1 MANSKISALPAA
13 STPLAGTEL
22 VPVVQGGI
30 TEQVSVANLTAGRQV
45 DMLYLNISTS
55 AGLVGNV
62 NSTNANGGYLRWQT
76 NSTSIWDIGTTKQVF
91 GTGTAND
98 GGFATRPGYYLGL
111 GANGAE
117 SLRLTTTG
125 DVSVLT
131 GNLVVGTSGKGV
143 DFSATAG
150 TGTSE
155 LLADYEEGTF
165 TPNLLF
171 GGGNTGMTGS
181 FVGRYT
187 KIGRVVY
194 YTVVIYLSAKG
205 SSTGNT
211 TISGFPYTSSASSTF
226 YEGKIDTDNVT
237 GLAYQPIAQM
247 STSTTTLN
255 VYINNAGALNNI
267 SDASFANNS
276 RFYVTGFYEA

>member
-1 MANSKISALPAA
+1 MANSKISALTSAT
-13 STPLAGTEL
+13 TPLAGTETL
-22 VPVVQGGI
+22 PIVQSS
-30 TEQVSVANLTAGRQV
+30 TTKQVSVANLTAGRQV

-98 GGFATRPGYYLGL
+98 GGFAARAGYYLGL

-131 GNLVVGTSGKGV
+131 GNLVVGTSGKGI

-226 YEGKIDTDNVT
+226 YEGKMDTDNVT
-237 GLAYQPIAQM
+237 GLAYQPVAQM
-247 STSTTTLN
+247 GTSTTTLN
-255 VYINNAGALNNI
+255 IYVNVAGALNNV

>member
-1 MANSKISALPAA
+1 MANSKISALTSAT
-13 STPLAGTEL
+13 TPLAGTEIL
-22 VPVVQGGI
+22 PIVQSS
-30 TEQVSVANLTAGRQV
+30 TTKQVSVANLTAGRQV
-45 DMLYLNISTS
+45 DMLYLNVSTS
-55 AGLVGNV
+55 AGLAGNV

-76 NSTSIWDIGTTKQVF
+76 NSTSIWDIGTAKQVF

-98 GGFATRPGYYLGL
+98 GGFGTRGGYYLGL

-131 GNLVVGTSGKGV
+131 GNLVIGTSGKGI

-155 LLADYEEGTF
+155 LFTDYEEGTF

-194 YTVVIYLSAKG
+194 YAVVIYLSAKG

-226 YEGKIDTDNVT
+226 YEGKMDTDNVT
-237 GLAYQPIAQM
+237 GLAYQPVAQM
-247 STSTTTLN
+247 GTSTTILN
-255 VYINNAGALNNI
+255 IYVNVAGALNNV